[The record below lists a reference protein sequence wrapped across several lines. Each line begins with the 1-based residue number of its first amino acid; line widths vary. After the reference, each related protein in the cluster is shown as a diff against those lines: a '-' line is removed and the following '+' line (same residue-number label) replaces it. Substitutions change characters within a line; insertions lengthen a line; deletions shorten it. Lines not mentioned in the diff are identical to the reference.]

1 MIKLTKHNKWRF
13 DCLKFWKKISFWTF
27 DSTLKGSLCSSFKKW
42 HNFTKLSINAC
53 ENIYKGSKAFT
64 IMNEVQQIKAT
75 TVIECII
82 DFIIDLNLQKFLS
95 CHQNYSEN
103 RWDFGHSKWPCSSF
117 VVPACYEWYPP
128 WFLSDYAECWSHKGQ
143 TWELLFSKKYYRRS
157 MCGLYGSQHWKS
169 ILYGNNLRINLC
181 LDKASALETWVDSAE
196 QVLQALAKISSTCY
210 TNVCSTYRYK
220 HSLCSTCLC
229 ILYSL
234 RRLKT
239 HE

>member
-1 MIKLTKHNKWRF
+1 
-13 DCLKFWKKISFWTF
+13 
-27 DSTLKGSLCSSFKKW
+27 
-42 HNFTKLSINAC
+42 
-53 ENIYKGSKAFT
+53 
-64 IMNEVQQIKAT
+64 MNEVQQIKAT

-143 TWELLFSKKYYRRS
+143 TWELLFSKKHYRRS

-181 LDKASALETWVDSAE
+181 LDKASALETRVDSA
-196 QVLQALAKISSTCY
+196 QSRCSKRSPKFPIPVTQIFGALTGTST
-210 TNVCSTYRYK
+210 
-220 HSLCSTCLC
+220 HSAQHASVFY
-229 ILYSL
+229 I
-234 RRLKT
+234 
-239 HE
+239 H